1 MSTNRR
7 LAVGASNTAELFD
20 HGDIE
25 VIEEMKHP
33 YTTDSS
39 KQYYVFKGP
48 NSLSLIEFITSAD
61 TYICP
66 LTYNNYYYRHDYEQ
80 CRFCGGNANLYDH
93 LKSKVFLPVYK
104 SDERWGRYITMF
116 DDNTVD
122 LTPVVY
128 HSDMVKDL
136 ANTRYIKTNKFHK
149 DLTWKIYRLITLSN
163 FVLPDKELVD
173 KALTYTLHAQQ
184 KRGQCDPDDPD
195 VDNIINTDHDAIEC
209 RNYTLDIFIQI
220 YHAFEYKEFLSDMV
234 FKLYLN
240 RVKPRI
246 IKKLKRD
253 KVYRRNIAFITL
265 FDIVMP
271 YALERYIR

>member
-1 MSTNRR
+1 MSTNHR

-61 TYICP
+61 IHICP
-66 LTYNNYYYRHDYEQ
+66 LIYNNYYYRHDYE

-104 SDERWGRYITMF
+104 SDERWGRYITMS

-128 HSDMVKDL
+128 HSDMVKNL
-136 ANTRYIKTNKFHK
+136 ANTQYSNTRESQN

-163 FVLPDKELVD
+163 FVLPDEELINI
-173 KALTYTLHAQQ
+173 ALTYTSQAQK
-184 KRGQCDPDDPD
+184 KRDQNDPD

-253 KVYRRNIAFITL
+253 KVYRRDIAFVTL